1 MINGR
6 ITIIIMHN
14 INRNLDQDINKE
26 EEEKEKIVEKITNPI
41 AIKEYINPDLDNATN
56 NMIEEF
62 IEKTN
67 KICELAV
74 ELGSYYSNRCPIPT
88 Q

>member
-6 ITIIIMHN
+6 ITIIILHN
-14 INRNLDQDINKE
+14 INLNLDQDINKE
-26 EEEKEKIVEKITNPI
+26 EEEKEKGEEKITNLI
-41 AIKEYINPDLDNATN
+41 VVKEYINPDLDNATN

-67 KICELAV
+67 KICELAI
-74 ELGSYYSNRCPIPT
+74 EMDSYHSNRNPIST